1 MIRAW
6 RRIRSAFPCR
16 VCYYTNHLLLIT
28 YLAYRERKQSTS
40 VDPDQPVEEEKV
52 DEQVVEEEVKEPTEP
67 NPDANDIPQLEFST
81 DEGSVC

>member
-6 RRIRSAFPCR
+6 QRIRSAFHSR
-16 VCYYTNHLLLIT
+16 VCDYTNHLLLIT

-40 VDPDQPVEEEKV
+40 VDADQSV
-52 DEQVVEEEVKEPTEP
+52 DDQVVEEEVKEPTEP